1 MSAHQQQLRGPSFPS
16 QQQQQQ
22 QHKINPNGDNQPQH
36 AQEHKPA
43 TANASTKKR
52 KASPV
57 PSSTDRRRMS
67 TGIYPSTD
75 DDAASTSSKPVR
87 EPKRTRVHFSCVEC
101 HRRKQKCDRKEPCS
115 QCVARRVPHLCR
127 PFLNGVEDPNV
138 YVIFNSLMSK
148 LSHRADENGRS
159 NNTDVNARLN
169 TIENLLTRL
178 ISSIPQAIA
187 SRPFAGDTGSPD
199 VSSLTASGEEI
210 FHPHATPP
218 DPAPRVAMPH
228 KPPPSG
234 LFPSNMSYTTPTS
247 RTGYGWGLR
256 EGRRI
261 SLSLDDN
268 FELRDMLQTLKESG
282 VSQGHLEWLIAG
294 VPGRRMADGL
304 VELYFRYVIFLIG
317 RMKVR
322 ALTITQQGYRVSLGI
337 RVQKKKVTKP
347 YHSWTRYKIN
357 KFSFMSRY
365 NKFFESIGRNPSCPK
380 VDADTL
386 KWLPLMFILVGAV

>member
-1 MSAHQQQLRGPSFPS
+1 
-16 QQQQQQ
+16 
-22 QHKINPNGDNQPQH
+22 
-36 AQEHKPA
+36 
-43 TANASTKKR
+43 
-52 KASPV
+52 
-57 PSSTDRRRMS
+57 
-67 TGIYPSTD
+67 
-75 DDAASTSSKPVR
+75 
-87 EPKRTRVHFSCVEC
+87 
-101 HRRKQKCDRKEPCS
+101 
-115 QCVARRVPHLCR
+115 
-127 PFLNGVEDPNV
+127 
-138 YVIFNSLMSK
+138 MSK

-322 ALTITQQGYRVSLGI
+322 ALTITQQGYRVSLESEC
-337 RVQKKKVTKP
+337 KKKVTNHITAGPGIKSTSSPSCRGITSSSNPLGETHRAQRLTPILSNGSPLCSFLWVP
-347 YHSWTRYKIN
+347 Y
-357 KFSFMSRY
+357 KFS
-365 NKFFESIGRNPSCPK
+365 
-380 VDADTL
+380 DAM
-386 KWLPLMFILVGAV
+386 KG